1 MEMKQKYFID
11 SQKLVTGI
19 FVLMLM
25 ELFHQWQN
33 PTAWIYLA
41 LHGTYGILWVMK
53 GRIFP
58 DRSWEQSCSLTYG
71 LVIWGGLCLYWVA
84 PWLIVSQG
92 IEVQAWY
99 LGMCVFLYAMGV
111 FLHFSADMQKY
122 IALKVKPGH
131 LITDGLF
138 SRVRNMNYF
147 GELLIYSGF
156 GLLAM
161 HWLPMLILF
170 AWVSFV
176 WVPRMLRKDR
186 SLSRY
191 PEFADYQER
200 TKLFIPFLF

>member
-1 MEMKQKYFID
+1 MKQKYFID

-19 FVLMLM
+19 FVLALM
-25 ELFHQWQN
+25 AVFHQLQN
-33 PTAWIYLA
+33 PTAWVYLA
-41 LHGTYGILWVMK
+41 LHGTYGTLWVMK

-58 DRSWEQSCSLTYG
+58 DRSWEQSCSLAYG
-71 LVIWGGLCLYWVA
+71 LVIWAGLCLYWVA
-84 PWLIVSQG
+84 PWLIMSQG
-92 IEVQAWY
+92 IQTPAWY

-122 IALKVKPGH
+122 IALKEKPGH

-161 HWLPMLILF
+161 HWLPLLILL
-170 AWVSFV
+170 AWVFFV
-176 WVPRMLRKDR
+176 WTPRMLRKDR

-191 PEFADYQER
+191 PEFADYRAR

>member
-1 MEMKQKYFID
+1 MKQKYFID
-11 SQKLVTGI
+11 SQKLATGI
-19 FVLMLM
+19 FVLVLM
-25 ELFHQWQN
+25 AVFHQWQN
-33 PTAWIYLA
+33 PTAWVYLA
-41 LHGTYGILWVMK
+41 LHGVYGILWVMK

-58 DRSWEQSCSLTYG
+58 DQSWEQSCSLTYG
-71 LVIWGGLCLYWVA
+71 LVIWVGLCLYWVA
-84 PWLIVSQG
+84 PWLIMSQG
-92 IEVQAWY
+92 IQTPAWY
-99 LGMCVFLYAMGV
+99 CGMCVSLYVMGV

-122 IALKVKPGH
+122 IALKINPGH
-131 LITDGLF
+131 LIKDGLF

-161 HWLPMLILF
+161 HWLPIGILL

-176 WVPRMLRKDR
+176 WIPRMLSKDR

-191 PEFADYQER
+191 PDFANYRAR